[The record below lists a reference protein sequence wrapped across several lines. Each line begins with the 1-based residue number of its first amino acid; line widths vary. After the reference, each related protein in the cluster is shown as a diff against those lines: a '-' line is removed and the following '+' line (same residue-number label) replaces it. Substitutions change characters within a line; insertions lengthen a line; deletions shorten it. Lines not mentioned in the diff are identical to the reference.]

1 MYATSTVPFGK
12 DDVVIE
18 SGKMVILMLR
28 LTEAVKGGVPESA
41 ICTAKLKLPP
51 AFGVPTIVPSL
62 FKFRPVGREPP
73 ERRLH
78 VSGAMPP
85 DPWSVTLY
93 AVPAVPSGK
102 EVVAIDG
109 GTATVT
115 ELDAELRLSAADVA
129 VILTDR
135 LTLA

>member
-1 MYATSTVPFGK
+1 MET
-12 DDVVIE
+12 
-18 SGKMVILMLR
+18 GKMVILMLR

-51 AFGVPTIVPSL
+51 AFGVPTIAPSL
-62 FKFRPVGREPP
+62 FKFSPAGREP

-78 VSGAMPP
+78 VSGATPP
-85 DPWSVTLY
+85 DPWSVILY
-93 AVPAVPSGK
+93 AAPAVPSGK

-115 ELDAELRLSAADVA
+115 ELDADLRLSAADVA